1 MMIFFA
7 SKEQYQQE
15 TVNQILIHIQ
25 STHKHYTQ
33 QDKET
38 QIHTEVWS
46 ISYTYIYIFVVVA
59 VESIDNLL
67 TVMHS

>member
-1 MMIFFA
+1 MIFFA
-7 SKEQYQQE
+7 SKEQQQQE

-46 ISYTYIYIFVVVA
+46 ILYTYIFVVV
-59 VESIDNLL
+59 
-67 TVMHS
+67 